1 MPKRGNRRNS
11 YSTHSYTWT
20 WMNKTG
26 GTCYQAWVPMSA
38 RMEYIMGH
46 TYMTSGVG
54 GAWGEGSPKSR
65 QKERGCMN
73 YVRHKG
79 GGARGVKKI
88 RKCCGRHISIVPQ
101 KTQIEKLHI
110 FFIVCNVCN
119 LLQFHKKKSVS
130 LSIWMNA
137 SLLWWWLYH
146 MSVWPAAAML
156 SEHASGSGKQMT
168 SE

>member
-1 MPKRGNRRNS
+1 MYVTR
-11 YSTHSYTWT
+11 
-20 WMNKTG
+20 
-26 GTCYQAWVPMSA
+26 
-38 RMEYIMGH
+38 
-46 TYMTSGVG
+46 
-54 GAWGEGSPKSR
+54 GEGPEESKKS
-65 QKERGCMN
+65 EN
-73 YVRHKG
+73 V
-79 GGARGVKKI
+79 ADV
-88 RKCCGRHISIVPQ
+88 ISIVPQ